1 MKQIKIKCPYCHAK
15 ATLRPAS
22 VVYGPNKRAQGKYLY
37 ICDRWP
43 ACDAYVSVHP
53 GTKTPMGSLAN
64 AALRKKRILAHQA
77 FDQIW
82 KRRIMSRK
90 QAYYWLSDK
99 LGTDPAH
106 THIAQFGDYRCEQVI
121 RESRKV
127 LINNRQTISAA

>member
-1 MKQIKIKCPYCHAK
+1 
-15 ATLRPAS
+15 
-22 VVYGPNKRAQGKYLY
+22 
-37 ICDRWP
+37 
-43 ACDAYVSVHP
+43 
-53 GTKTPMGSLAN
+53 MGSLAN

-99 LGTDPAH
+99 LGTDPAR
-106 THIAQFGDYRCEQVI
+106 THIAQFGDYRCDQVI

-127 LINNRQTISAA
+127 LINNRQTVSAA

>member
-1 MKQIKIKCPYCHAK
+1 
-15 ATLRPAS
+15 
-22 VVYGPNKRAQGKYLY
+22 
-37 ICDRWP
+37 
-43 ACDAYVSVHP
+43 
-53 GTKTPMGSLAN
+53 MGSLAN

-82 KRRIMSRK
+82 KQRIMSRK

-127 LINNRQTISAA
+127 LVNNRQTVSAA

>member
-1 MKQIKIKCPYCHAK
+1 MKRKHEIRCNYCGSPAILK
-15 ATLRPAS
+15 PAS
-22 VVYGPNKRAQGKYLY
+22 EIFNDPKQKGYVYVCSHY
-37 ICDRWP
+37 P

-82 KRRIMSRK
+82 KRQIMSRK

-127 LINNRQTISAA
+127 LINNRQTVSAA

>member
-1 MKQIKIKCPYCHAK
+1 MKRKHEIRCNYCGSPAILK
-15 ATLRPAS
+15 PAS
-22 VVYGPNKRAQGKYLY
+22 EIFHDPKQKGYVYVCSHY
-37 ICDRWP
+37 P

-64 AALRKKRILAHQA
+64 AAL
-77 FDQIW
+77 
-82 KRRIMSRK
+82 RK